1 MNNIKIL
8 RVRYENV
15 SLFKD
20 GILNMNLTAMDKVTD
35 KAQAY
40 HLNSSIYTQKLLA
53 VIGINASGKTTTLK
67 LLNFALGIVLDN
79 ANLNA
84 KRLGAKD
91 LLEDGTRVIVDFF
104 CAGKY
109 FQWEALIGKGGAG
122 RKLEDTLYFKE
133 EFLRSKD
140 QKTVKTKKEMFDF
153 SQVRNV
159 TTVQRTKLS
168 EDTLSVLKDSDSIVI
183 RATRNNDTVLR
194 QMMSLTN
201 INMLATSGTT
211 PGVILQAFDSNI
223 ETLTSNV
230 EAENISYKI
239 KFKNKSKEITINN
252 PLELVNVIS
261 SGTIKGQNIMYFIRE
276 VLQNG
281 GYLFVDELENHLN
294 KELLRMITD
303 IFKSDEINKNG
314 ACLIFSTHY
323 TEILDFMDR
332 KDNIYIVRRQRA
344 ADNAIELLNYSQE
357 FPRKSNDVK
366 KSEVILSNFIKG
378 TAPSY
383 EYIQALKKNL
393 CNEVW

>member
-8 RVRYENV
+8 RVRYEHV

-20 GILNMNLTAMDKVTD
+20 GILDMNLTAMDKMTD

-53 VIGINASGKTTTLK
+53 IIGINASGKTTTLK

-84 KRLGAKD
+84 SLGILD
-91 LLEDGTRVIVDFF
+91 LLEDEARVVVDFF
-104 CAGKY
+104 GAGKY

-122 RKLEDTLYFKE
+122 RKLENPLYFKE

-140 QKTVKTKKEMFDF
+140 QKTVKTKKEMSDF
-153 SQVRNV
+153 SQVRQV

-183 RATRNNDTVLR
+183 RATRHNDTALR
-194 QMMSLTN
+194 QMMPFTN
-201 INMLATSGTT
+201 INMLTTRGTT

-230 EAENISYKI
+230 EAGTFSYKI
-239 KFKNKSKEITINN
+239 KFNNKSKEITINN
-252 PLELVNVIS
+252 PFDLANVIS
-261 SGTIKGQNIMYFIRE
+261 SGTIKGQNIMFYIRE

-281 GYLFVDELENHLN
+281 GYLIVDELENHLN

-344 ADNAIELLNYSQE
+344 SDNAIELLNYSKE

>member
-1 MNNIKIL
+1 M
-8 RVRYENV
+8 
-15 SLFKD
+15 
-20 GILNMNLTAMDKVTD
+20 
-35 KAQAY
+35 
-40 HLNSSIYTQKLLA
+40 
-53 VIGINASGKTTTLK
+53 
-67 LLNFALGIVLDN
+67 
-79 ANLNA
+79 
-84 KRLGAKD
+84 
-91 LLEDGTRVIVDFF
+91 
-104 CAGKY
+104 
-109 FQWEALIGKGGAG
+109 
-122 RKLEDTLYFKE
+122 
-133 EFLRSKD
+133 
-140 QKTVKTKKEMFDF
+140 
-153 SQVRNV
+153 
-159 TTVQRTKLS
+159 
-168 EDTLSVLKDSDSIVI
+168 SVLKDSDSIVI

-281 GYLFVDELENHLN
+281 GYLLVDELENHLN

-393 CNEVW
+393 CSEVW